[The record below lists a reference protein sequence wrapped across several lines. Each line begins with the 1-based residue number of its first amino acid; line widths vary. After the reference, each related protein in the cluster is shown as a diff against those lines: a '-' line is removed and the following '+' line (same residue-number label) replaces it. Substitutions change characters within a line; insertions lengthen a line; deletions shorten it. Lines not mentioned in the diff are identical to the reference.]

1 MTGRS
6 KPGRKC
12 RFRLTDVLCPDR
24 HQVSQQI
31 TADLEVSGEVVF
43 YSDQGSEPDRFAIV
57 AVEGI
62 VSPLIVPADRLR
74 PSWEASPAQAGGAAQ
89 VGRS

>member
-1 MTGRS
+1 MTGPS
-6 KPGRKC
+6 QPGRKC
-12 RFRLTDVLCPDR
+12 RFRLTDVLSPDR

-31 TADLEVSGEVVF
+31 TADLEVSGEVMF
-43 YSDQGSEPDRFAIV
+43 FSDQGHEPDRFAIV

-62 VSPLIVPADRLR
+62 VSPLIVPADCLQ
-74 PSWEASPAQAGGAAQ
+74 PSWEGGMAADGGRTQ